1 MAFRDTDSDRGR
13 CDDPGSAMGHAWQ
26 VSSRTGLSNA
36 NGAKV
41 LGGVSRDGGYSISIA
56 PTVDPTL

>member
-1 MAFRDTDSDRGR
+1 MGR
-13 CDDPGSAMGHAWQ
+13 AWQ

-41 LGGVSRDGGYSISIA
+41 LGGVSRDGGYAISIA
-56 PTVDPTL
+56 LTVDPTL